1 MELRKRIL
9 TKASETFFNLGI
21 KAVTMDDIAQS
32 LGISKKTL
40 YGEFKNKETLVVEVM
55 HDFLIE
61 DKKVCDCSIFNTS
74 SAIDEMLHLMEHMN
88 NMMSSINPLLVL
100 ETYKYY
106 PKAWALFDEYKEKFI
121 LSKMEDNLKRGKK
134 EGLYRQ
140 NIDTAII
147 ARLKLG
153 HVDIA
158 SDGKLFPLDNF
169 NFALV
174 HQQLMYQYLYG
185 ICSVKGHQ
193 IVNDYLNITK

>member
-9 TKASETFFNLGI
+9 TKATETFFNLGI

-40 YGEFKNKETLVVEVM
+40 YGEFKNKEALVIEVM
-55 HDFLIE
+55 RAYLIE
-61 DKKVCDCSIFNTS
+61 DKKVCDCTVFNTS

-88 NMMSSINPLLVL
+88 KMLSSINPLLVL

-121 LSKMEDNLKRGKK
+121 LTKMEDNLKRGKK
-134 EGLYRQ
+134 EGLYRK
-140 NIDTAII
+140 NIDISI
-147 ARLKLG
+147 VARLKLG

-158 SDGKLFPLDNF
+158 SDGKLFPLDKF
-169 NFALV
+169 DFALV
-174 HQQLMYQYLYG
+174 HQQLMNQYLYG

-193 IVNDYLNITK
+193 IVNDYLKITE